1 MLRDHGHRR
10 RTCRTRRLR
19 RPLVPRD
26 RLGPD
31 VVNFLAWLELSGA
44 AAATLDQYERY
55 LSRASL
61 MYSDRDATTLTDT
74 KLLQVVRSFPPKSR
88 RVRKAAYDSFY
99 RWAVKTDKNPMD
111 LLPQIRRTPQKV
123 IDAFTDIEI
132 EDLMSCP

>member
-1 MLRDHGHRR
+1 
-10 RTCRTRRLR
+10 
-19 RPLVPRD
+19 
-26 RLGPD
+26 
-31 VVNFLAWLELSGA
+31 
-44 AAATLDQYERY
+44 
-55 LSRASL
+55 